1 MNKQIK
7 AIFIAVM
14 IAVLSA
20 PVIADSD
27 AADIRALKAQIAAL
41 QARIS
46 VLEAR
51 DTFTSFMP
59 DFAERF
65 HVMHRAGMAGDWA
78 VASHELEEMK
88 RMAAQST
95 GIDAEKGKL
104 LQAMMA
110 PSLKALTHAVEDG
123 DPKELE
129 EALEQTIN
137 TCNACHV
144 ATGSA
149 FVDVTLDARES
160 LSLRHPHRL
169 TERKIEGGHG
179 HGEPAAMGGMTGSGS
194 MGEAAHDDTGKAA
207 HGHEKPHDDTG
218 KPAHKHN

>member
-1 MNKQIK
+1 MNIPMK
-7 AIFIAVM
+7 AIFIA
-14 IAVLSA
+14 AVVAVFSA
-20 PVIADSD
+20 PAMADSD
-27 AADIRALKAQIAAL
+27 AADIKALKAQIEALNTRIAA
-41 QARIS
+41 
-46 VLEAR
+46 LEAR

-65 HVMHRAGMAGDWA
+65 HVMHRAGVAGDWA

-88 RMAAQST
+88 RMAADSKT
-95 GIDAEKGKL
+95 IDAEKGQL
-104 LQAMMA
+104 LQGMMG
-110 PSLKALTHAVEDG
+110 PSFEALTHAVEDG
-123 DPKELE
+123 NANKLE
-129 EALEQTIN
+129 KALEQTIS

-149 FVDVTLDARES
+149 FVEATLDARES

-169 TERKIEGGHG
+169 MERKMEGGHG

-194 MGEAAHDDTGKAA
+194 MGEAGHDDTGKAP
-207 HGHEKPHDDTG
+207 HVDKKPHDDTG